1 MLHYEISISPAAEQ
15 EVLAVLQGPGLMP
28 DGKAF
33 IFASS
38 ARARA
43 FAEAV
48 NFAYEQ
54 GKRDAVRGAVVRDS
68 RQLLVCGRTPETLML
83 RPEGW
88 TDRMARLWR
97 TLRCALSA

>member
-1 MLHYEISISPAAEQ
+1 LHYEISISPSVER

-28 DGKAF
+28 DGKPF
-33 IFASS
+33 IFASP

-54 GKRDAVRGAVVRDS
+54 GKRDALRSTALQVS
-68 RQLLVCGRTPETLML
+68 RKFLVCGRTPETLVL
-83 RPEGW
+83 RPERW
-88 TDRMARLWR
+88 TDRVVRAWR
-97 TLRCALSA
+97 TLRSSRTA